1 MNFFTSDLHLGSNQ
15 ALKNDNRPFKNAKI
29 FEKFLIKT
37 WNKQSSKN
45 DTIYVVGDMFDC
57 HMDIKIDLK
66 TQIKFVK
73 KIKAKIILIIGN
85 NEERIIKYF
94 FNNNFENF
102 RQYCIK
108 NDFFDVKQ
116 NDTLKICN
124 IDFYL
129 THKPKNYNTNLL
141 NLFGH
146 SHRAMGIYKSFGFNV
161 GCDLNHF
168 KLYSENDIK
177 QLLKMKSLY
186 WDKDEN
192 LKLV

>member
-15 ALKNDNRPFKNAKI
+15 ALKNDNKPFKNANAFK
-29 FEKFLIKT
+29 KFIIKT
-37 WNKQSSKN
+37 WNKQASKN
-45 DTIYVVGDMFDC
+45 DIIYVIGDLFDC
-57 HMDIKIDLK
+57 HSQNQNDLE
-66 TQIKFVK
+66 TQIKFIK

-94 FNNNFENF
+94 FKNNFENF
-102 RQYCIK
+102 KKYCIK
-108 NDFFDVKQ
+108 NGFFDVKQ
-116 NDTLKICN
+116 NDTLNICGVS
-124 IDFYL
+124 FYL
-129 THKPKNYNTNLL
+129 THKPKNYNPNLL